1 MRKNLILSLSLLAML
16 LPTATASAAAP
27 DIGRFDDGFNSF
39 TDPDVC
45 ASDPWGFD
53 VNATEHEY
61 GTFQAFLDASGN
73 VTKVIVHFN
82 YDAWISANGKTIV
95 ERDTWTFIATP
106 DSARS
111 VGLTVQIKG
120 VDGMVQLDAGQLVYD
135 EDGNIEYVRGPHPQ
149 ALGEVFCP
157 ALAP

>member
-82 YDAWISANGKTIV
+82 YDAWISYQRKILSGRV
-95 ERDTWTFIATP
+95 EWRTQLNVRNIFTHNDLIPVGRNPDGSVAVWSIAEGRKFT
-106 DSARS
+106 
-111 VGLTVQIKG
+111 
-120 VDGMVQLDAGQLVYD
+120 
-135 EDGNIEYVRGPHPQ
+135 
-149 ALGEVFCP
+149 
-157 ALAP
+157 LATKFSF